1 MSMLE
6 LVWLIP
12 LLPLAGFVINFFL
25 GKTLKFSEQVVWLIG
40 CGTVLLS
47 LLITLGAFYQYA
59 FTYAP
64 AHGNAPFITSYF
76 TWLPGGA
83 AHNSLGNNDGKLSSF
98 NIDWGYQIDQ
108 LSLLMMFVVT
118 FVGFWI
124 HVFSVGYMHGDKGFY
139 RFFSYLNLFM
149 FMMLLLVMSSNFMI
163 MFIGWEG
170 VGLCSYLLI
179 GYYFDRK
186 EAGDASKKAFVV
198 NRIGD
203 FGFALAI
210 MGVFATFGTLQF
222 HDVARLSA
230 QYSVE
235 HLGHFGLM
243 SFLALGLFIGATG
256 KSAQIPLYIWLP
268 DAMAGPT
275 PVSALIH
282 AATMVTAGVFMVT
295 RTNFIFQRSA
305 TMMLVVGIVGCATAF
320 VAATI
325 AITQTDIKKV
335 LAYSTVSQLGYMFM
349 GAGVGAFVAAI
360 FHVFTHAFFKALLFL
375 GSGSVIHGM
384 HHEQEMPRM
393 GGLSKYMPTTYKT
406 MLVAWLAICGI
417 FPLAGFWSKD
427 GILGETFSSIYGG
440 GKILWFIGFV
450 TAGMTAFYMT
460 RLIAMTFW
468 GEERFRKV
476 HAGGEADEAYASAV
490 DKGERPHDALLT
502 SAGDRPHHLPGEHV
516 GPRDVTDRQAAA
528 GIAHQHFEPH
538 ESPRS
543 MTLPLIVLAIFSAGA
558 GFVGIP
564 RAITALGGS
573 KANFHVLERWLA
585 PVIVDPNQRYVPLPG
600 ETGASEPAS
609 EAGATA
615 VNEARTE
622 GVAAE
627 GGTGHE
633 PVSSVEYLLMLLSLA
648 IAIGG
653 IYMGR
658 LFYLKDL
665 SLPRI
670 WTERL
675 KPLYELSRNKWY
687 WDELLDVKGVEAMK
701 AVDNGLFAVDAKVV
715 DGGVNGAGWFTKFTA
730 WVSGLFDK
738 WVVDLAVNAVGWI
751 TRAFSIVF
759 RSFQTGFWQNYALI
773 FTLGLFVTLFL
784 YERHAIPVVM
794 EGFVKTVKSLFGGG
808 TAE

>member
-1 MSMLE
+1 MSILE

-12 LLPLAGFVINFFL
+12 LLPLFGFLVNFLL
-25 GKTLKFSEQVVWLIG
+25 GKKLGLSERTVAVIG
-40 CGTVLLS
+40 CGTVLGS

-59 FTYAP
+59 SGYAP

-83 AHNSLGNNDGKLSSF
+83 AHNTLGAHIGGLTSF

-124 HVFSVGYMHGDKGFY
+124 HVFSIGYMHGDKGFY

-149 FMMLLLVMSSNFMI
+149 FMMLVLVMSSNFLI

-179 GYYFDRK
+179 GYYFDRR

-203 FGFALAI
+203 VGFALAI
-210 MGVFATFGTLQF
+210 MGAFATFGTLQF
-222 HDVARLSA
+222 HDMARLSA
-230 QYSVE
+230 QYPVE
-235 HLGHFGLM
+235 HLGQFGLM
-243 SFLALGLFIGATG
+243 SWLSLGLLIGATG

-282 AATMVTAGVFMVT
+282 AATMVTAGVFMIT

-305 TMMLVVGIVGCATAF
+305 TMMLVVAVVGCATAF

-349 GAGVGAFVAAI
+349 GAGVGAFIAAI

-393 GGLSKYMPTTYKT
+393 GGLAKYMPTTYKT
-406 MLVAWLAICGI
+406 MMVAWLAICGI
-417 FPLAGFWSKD
+417 IPLAGFWSKD
-427 GILGETFSSIYGG
+427 EILGKTFSSIYGG
-440 GKILWFIGFV
+440 GKVLWVIGFF
-450 TAGMTAFYMT
+450 TAAMTAFYMT

-468 GEERFRKV
+468 GEERFRKI

-490 DKGERPHDALLT
+490 DKGARPHDATLT
-502 SAGDRPHHLPGEHV
+502 SAGDRPHHQPGEHV
-516 GPRDVTDRQAAA
+516 GPRDVADIQPA
-528 GIAHQHFEPH
+528 GGMPHRHFEPH

-543 MTLPLIVLAIFSAGA
+543 MTLPLIVLAVFSAIA
-558 GFVGIP
+558 GLVGIP
-564 RAITALGGS
+564 RAFPSLVGS
-573 KANFHVLERWLA
+573 KANINVIERWLE
-585 PVIVDPNQRYVPLPG
+585 PVIVNPNQPYVAGG
-600 ETGASEPAS
+600 EASESAAV
-609 EAGATA
+609 EGAGSAATEHA
-615 VNEARTE
+615 AETSA
-622 GVAAE
+622 AAE
-627 GGTGHE
+627 GVSGT
-633 PVSSVEYLLMLLSLA
+633 EYLLMVLSLA
-648 IAIGG
+648 IALGG
-653 IYMGR
+653 IYVGR
-658 LFYLKDL
+658 EFYLKKLD
-665 SLPRI
+665 LPRI
-670 WTERL
+670 WGERL
-675 KPLYELSRNKWY
+675 RPLYKLSFNKWY
-687 WDELLDVKGVEAMK
+687 WDYLLDVKGVEAGK
-701 AVDNGLFAVDAKVV
+701 AIDNGLFAVDA
-715 DGGVNGAGWFTKFTA
+715 
-730 WVSGLFDK
+730 
-738 WVVDLAVNAVGWI
+738 
-751 TRAFSIVF
+751 
-759 RSFQTGFWQNYALI
+759 
-773 FTLGLFVTLFL
+773 
-784 YERHAIPVVM
+784 
-794 EGFVKTVKSLFGGG
+794 
-808 TAE
+808 